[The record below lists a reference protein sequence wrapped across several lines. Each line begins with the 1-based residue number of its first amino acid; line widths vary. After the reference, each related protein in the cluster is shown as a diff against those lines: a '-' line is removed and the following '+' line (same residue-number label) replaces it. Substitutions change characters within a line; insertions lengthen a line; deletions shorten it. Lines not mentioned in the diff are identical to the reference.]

1 MPVKIRLARHGRK
14 RKPFYYIVAA
24 DSRAP
29 RDGRYIERIG
39 SYNPNT
45 DPAIIDLNFEK
56 ALTWLQNGAIPTDTC
71 RAILSYK
78 GVLYKNHLL
87 KGVAK
92 GALTEEEA
100 ENKFNAWMKDKEQ
113 KIQAKAEK
121 IQAGEKADKENRL
134 KIEEEMNKARA
145 EELSAKKI
153 KEKEEATAEETAD
166 NAEDVQDEAKEE
178 KVEEAKEEVKEKVKA
193 DETKEEVKKEEPKAE
208 EKKEV
213 EEKKEEPKAEEKKEV
228 EEKKEE
234 PKVVDKKEETKEDDK
249 K

>member
-14 RKPFYYIVAA
+14 RRAFYYIVAA

-45 DPAIIDLNFEK
+45 DPATIDLNFDK
-56 ALTWLQNGAIPTDTC
+56 ALNWLQNGAVPTETC

-87 KGVAK
+87 KGVTK

-113 KIQAKAEK
+113 KIQAKVDRLK
-121 IQAGEKADKENRL
+121 NKSKADKESRL
-134 KIEEEMNKARA
+134 KIEEEINKARA
-145 EELSAKKI
+145 EELAAKQKPA
-153 KEKEEATAEETAD
+153 EEETPAEDVSEETAVD
-166 NAEDVQDEAKEE
+166 DVK
-178 KVEEAKEEVKEKVKA
+178 EEAKEA
-193 DETKEEVKKEEPKAE
+193 
-208 EKKEV
+208 V
-213 EEKKEEPKAEEKKEV
+213 EEKKEEVKTEEVKAEAKEEVVEEKNEKPEEKKEN
-228 EEKKEE
+228 
-234 PKVVDKKEETKEDDK
+234 
-249 K
+249 

>member
-14 RKPFYYIVAA
+14 RRAFYYIVAA

-45 DPAIIDLNFEK
+45 DPATIDLNFDK
-56 ALTWLQNGAIPTDTC
+56 ALKWLQNGAIPTDTC

-100 ENKFNAWMKDKEQ
+100 ENKFNAWLKDKEQ
-113 KIQAKAEK
+113 KIQAKKDKLKAESKAEK
-121 IQAGEKADKENRL
+121 EKRL
-134 KIEEEMNKARA
+134 KIEEEINKARA
-145 EELSAKKI
+145 EEIAAKQQP
-153 KEKEEATAEETAD
+153 E
-166 NAEDVQDEAKEE
+166 
-178 KVEEAKEEVKEKVKA
+178 EEAKEENEKVAEENANEEAKA
-193 DETKEEVKKEEPKAE
+193 EAPEAE
-208 EKKEV
+208 EKKEET
-213 EEKKEEPKAEEKKEV
+213 EEKKE
-228 EEKKEE
+228 
-234 PKVVDKKEETKEDDK
+234 D
-249 K
+249 

>member
-14 RKPFYYIVAA
+14 RRAFYYIVAA

-45 DPAIIDLNFEK
+45 DPATIDLNFDK
-56 ALTWLQNGAIPTDTC
+56 ALKWLRNGAIPTETC

-100 ENKFNAWMKDKEQ
+100 ENKFNAWVKEKEQ
-113 KIQAKAEK
+113 KIQAKADKLKAESKAEK
-121 IQAGEKADKENRL
+121 EKRL
-134 KIEEEMNKARA
+134 KIEEEINKARA
-145 EELSAKKI
+145 EEIAAKQKP
-153 KEKEEATAEETAD
+153 EAEEQTEETAEEENT
-166 NAEDVQDEAKEE
+166 
-178 KVEEAKEEVKEKVKA
+178 EEVKE
-193 DETKEEVKKEEPKAE
+193 ESKEEN
-208 EKKEV
+208 
-213 EEKKEEPKAEEKKEV
+213 
-228 EEKKEE
+228 
-234 PKVVDKKEETKEDDK
+234 KED
-249 K
+249 

>member
-14 RKPFYYIVAA
+14 KRAFYYIVAA

-45 DPAIIDLNFEK
+45 DPATIDLNFDK
-56 ALTWLQNGAIPTDTC
+56 ALKWLQNGAIPTDTC

-100 ENKFNAWMKDKEQ
+100 ENKFNSWMKDKEQ
-113 KIQAKAEK
+113 KIQAKKDKLKAASKAEK
-121 IQAGEKADKENRL
+121 ESRL
-134 KIEEEMNKARA
+134 KIEEEINKARA
-145 EELSAKKI
+145 EELAAKQTPA
-153 KEKEEATAEETAD
+153 EEVSEESEEPVAEET
-166 NAEDVQDEAKEE
+166 VT
-178 KVEEAKEEVKEKVKA
+178 EEVK
-193 DETKEEVKKEEPKAE
+193 DETKAE
-208 EKKEV
+208 
-213 EEKKEEPKAEEKKEV
+213 AE
-228 EEKKEE
+228 
-234 PKVVDKKEETKEDDK
+234 DKKEETEEKKED
-249 K
+249 